1 MRTGSILIVAGWLF
15 GGLPNLVS
23 AADILNGQKV
33 YAAHCVGCH
42 GANGRS
48 VMPIVP
54 SFSRG
59 ERLLQPDTALL
70 LSIRSGRNA
79 MPGYMGILADREILD
94 VIAFLRTLR

>member
-1 MRTGSILIVAGWLF
+1 MRVESILGLALGLL
-15 GGLPNLVS
+15 GCLPNPVS

-42 GANGRS
+42 GANGQS

-59 ERLLQPDTALL
+59 ERLLQPDTTLL